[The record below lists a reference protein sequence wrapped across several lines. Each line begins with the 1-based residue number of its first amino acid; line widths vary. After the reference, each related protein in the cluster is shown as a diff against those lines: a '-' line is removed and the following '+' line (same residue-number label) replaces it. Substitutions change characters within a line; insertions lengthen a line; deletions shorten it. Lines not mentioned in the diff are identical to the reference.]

1 MRPSRPPGS
10 LRPEGEAGMLVLTRK
25 SSERVLIGDDIV
37 VTVLEVRGDSSVR
50 LGIEAPRDRRIQREE
65 IVVGVADANRAAAV
79 GAVDESELV
88 RLRGR

>member
-1 MRPSRPPGS
+1 
-10 LRPEGEAGMLVLTRK
+10 MLVLTRK

-65 IVVGVADANRAAAV
+65 IVVEVADANRAAAAD
-79 GAVDESELV
+79 GVDETELL
-88 RLRGR
+88 RLLGR